1 MLYLNRVNTVSF
13 IFKTDLT
20 LTSVVFECELE
31 NSIKYFALNLTL
43 TSVVFELVKT
53 VRNNVKMNY
62 LTLTSVV
69 FE

>member
-1 MLYLNRVNTVSF
+1 MA
-13 IFKTDLT
+13 
-20 LTSVVFECELE
+20 E
-31 NSIKYFALNLTL
+31 NNLTL